1 MQTSSYSD
9 PTGRKRFPFQQAHAH
24 TAVVC
29 WSHRPHH
36 ARARPVKKSFPSL
49 VDCLRHVA
57 SKPLGPGAQ
66 YVANS
71 QTQFKAFHSTNA
83 PSRLLA
89 PDSSLCAVTSSEW
102 RKVLVLID
110 YRYRTTTS
118 SSTTTTST
126 TTATTT
132 TTLASLTSLGPGLCF
147 SKSTSTIN
155 PS

>member
-1 MQTSSYSD
+1 MKFWRHTMQTKFSSIFSIMQTSSYSD

-36 ARARPVKKSFPSL
+36 ARARPVKVTHIDLHNACCVNRWPCGQRWTCCAAQHPFIFFLFWLTRKQKSFPSL

-71 QTQFKAFHSTNA
+71 QTVIMECFVL
-83 PSRLLA
+83 PS
-89 PDSSLCAVTSSEW
+89 AVQSF
-102 RKVLVLID
+102 
-110 YRYRTTTS
+110 
-118 SSTTTTST
+118 
-126 TTATTT
+126 
-132 TTLASLTSLGPGLCF
+132 PF
-147 SKSTSTIN
+147 N
-155 PS
+155 